1 MNFSRIS
8 PSDYRL
14 ATALGGFT
22 NGVSA
27 LEMASGFATIENDG
41 YYRTPTCIVKI
52 EDGNGTVLY
61 NSGQNPVLIY
71 KKNAARMMTDVL
83 KGVITNGTGKGLDLG
98 DMPCAERQE
107 RQTIRKTDGLSAI
120 RDIILQVSG

>member
-27 LEMASGFATIENDG
+27 LEMASGFAAIENDG

-61 NSGQNPVLIY
+61 DSGQKPVLIY

-83 KGVITNGTGKGLDLG
+83 KGVISR
-98 DMPCAERQE
+98 ESVSVRE
-107 RQTIRKTDGLSAI
+107 IWLSP
-120 RDIILQVSG
+120 LSSS